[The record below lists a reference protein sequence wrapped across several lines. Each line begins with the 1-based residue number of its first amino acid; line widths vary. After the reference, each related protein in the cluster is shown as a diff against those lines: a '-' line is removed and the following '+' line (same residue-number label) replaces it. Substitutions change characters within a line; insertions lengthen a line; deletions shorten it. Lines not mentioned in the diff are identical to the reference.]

1 MERKGFIRGSP
12 RITMNMLQEFE
23 KESACEK
30 QPSLP
35 GPAQTT
41 SRDPTQTSLCYASIL
56 FSLLLPLQP
65 TLHPAV
71 RSIRSQDCS
80 AHHPPM
86 APPSHSKLTPSS
98 LWDLIPQTTFHSAT
112 VLGASFPSVEHT
124 RHVPM
129 SGSVIIPSARSTP
142 TTLVRSL
149 IFFRSL
155 LSCHL
160 YNEASPV

>member
-1 MERKGFIRGSP
+1 MHIFQPMPLALPSNISEPPAFPLTSP
-12 RITMNMLQEFE
+12 
-23 KESACEK
+23 
-30 QPSLP
+30 LP
-35 GPAQTT
+35 LSPK
-41 SRDPTQTSLCYASIL
+41 RLPPPFASIL
-56 FSLLLPLQP
+56 FSMLMPLQP

-86 APPSHSKLTPSS
+86 APPPHSKLTPSS
-98 LWDLIPQTTFHSAT
+98 LWDQIPQTTFHSAT
-112 VLGASFPSVEHT
+112 VRGASFPSVEHT